1 MIDNLD
7 LCRERYTEKHFY
19 AKEKAPTSTGD
30 PPLNIPM
37 PEEWI
42 KFTYRMAFWGREYEN
57 VKQQHHHNL
66 SRLVRQQLAP
76 QPHIQDELLAALKG
90 DVCRSYRDLSR
101 SINGWCC
108 ATTIETWFKSHP
120 DYDIFSKNIK
130 PGLTSS
136 ISIKQVNF
144 AAHVHNYGGFHV
156 SRDPNFCGSIASR
169 NSSML
174 DRRTVLITKV
184 TLLK

>member
-7 LCRERYTEKHFY
+7 LCRERYTEKYFY
-19 AKEKAPTSTGD
+19 AKEKTLSGD

-57 VKQQHHHNL
+57 VKEQHHHYL
-66 SRLVRQQLAP
+66 SRLVRQHLAR
-76 QPHIQDELLAALKG
+76 QPHIKDELLDALKG

-101 SINGWCC
+101 YINEWCC

-120 DYDIFSKNIK
+120 NCDIYSKNIK

-136 ISIKQVNF
+136 ICL
-144 AAHVHNYGGFHV
+144 
-156 SRDPNFCGSIASR
+156 R
-169 NSSML
+169 
-174 DRRTVLITKV
+174 
-184 TLLK
+184 